1 MEGGGKKGS
10 PGATSSLP
18 QRVRN
23 QTVTLS
29 VTTTGHQGTITCNI
43 ALVTTG
49 NVNAN
54 ELRIFSS
61 DATLIKYPGLIAF
74 SFLPNINLPIRTK
87 IAESLSCKKF

>member
-1 MEGGGKKGS
+1 MESGGKKGS
-10 PGATSSLP
+10 PGATSGLP
-18 QRVRN
+18 QSQ

-54 ELRIFSS
+54 EQRIFSS
-61 DATLIKYPGLIAF
+61 DAILIKYPGSIAF
-74 SFLPNINLPIRTK
+74 SFPPNTNLPVRTK
-87 IAESLSCKKF
+87 SAESLHCKKF